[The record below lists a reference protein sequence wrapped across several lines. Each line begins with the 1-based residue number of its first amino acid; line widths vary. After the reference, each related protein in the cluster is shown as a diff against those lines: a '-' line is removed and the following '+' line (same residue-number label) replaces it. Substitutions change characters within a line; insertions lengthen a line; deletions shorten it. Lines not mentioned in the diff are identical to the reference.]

1 MNAPD
6 RPASLCDPARPARR
20 AGPRALALVAVLAT
34 AAGAFAVL
42 SRRGP
47 PPEPARA
54 RGGEPADQDPVAGA
68 PPTPAPGVV
77 PPATPTPGLASASA
91 LAGLDLGTF
100 RLAPRPVADADTIRL
115 AEPKENVRVLAVDA
129 EEAFYDL
136 EARARARLD
145 FAAYARA
152 EQGTAR
158 RPRKYA
164 TPAGD
169 AAKAFAEAWFR
180 GITTVRLEVEEAGRD
195 RDGFGRRLAHV
206 LAQKDGEVRLYA
218 EDLVRAGWSPY
229 FTKYGRSRRYD
240 ARLRAAQ
247 DEAQRA
253 KRGVWGDEVAHYPDY
268 EARLAW
274 WEARARQV
282 DAWERDV
289 EGPHPPEHPVRLG
302 APSETARLAALL
314 GRRATVFGS
323 LDRVVSD
330 RGPPRLLLVDAPRTP
345 FAVVVPDRQ
354 VFSALDLDA
363 VEARFVRVTGVVA
376 EYRGRVQL
384 VLERPE
390 DLSTR

>member
-6 RPASLCDPARPARR
+6 RPADHRDRARTARGGR
-20 AGPRALALVAVLAT
+20 LRTFALAGVVAAT
-34 AAGAFAVL
+34 VGAFATR
-42 SRRGP
+42 SR
-47 PPEPARA
+47 
-54 RGGEPADQDPVAGA
+54 
-68 PPTPAPGVV
+68 PAPAPQGAQASGASPAPRVV
-77 PPATPTPGLASASA
+77 APTAVTPGLASATA
-91 LAGLDLGTF
+91 VAGIDLGTF
-100 RLAPRPVADADTIRL
+100 RLATRPVADADTIRL

-129 EEAFYDL
+129 EEVFYDA
-136 EARARARLD
+136 EARARAHRD
-145 FAAYARA
+145 FPAYARGQ
-152 EQGTAR
+152 QGAAR
-158 RPRKYA
+158 RPRKYP

-169 AAKAFAEAWFR
+169 AAKAFAEAWFH
-180 GITTVRLEVEEAGRD
+180 GIAEVRLEGEEEGRD

-206 LAQKDGEVRLYA
+206 LAQKDGEERLFA

-240 ARLRAAQ
+240 DRLRTAQ
-247 DEAQRA
+247 EEAQRA
-253 KRGVWGDEVAHYPDY
+253 RRGVWGDAVAHYPDY

-289 EGPHPPEHPVRLG
+289 AGRDAPEHPVRLG

-323 LDRVVSD
+323 LDRIVSD

-345 FAVVVPDRQ
+345 FAIVAPDRK
-354 VFSALDLDA
+354 VFAALDLDA